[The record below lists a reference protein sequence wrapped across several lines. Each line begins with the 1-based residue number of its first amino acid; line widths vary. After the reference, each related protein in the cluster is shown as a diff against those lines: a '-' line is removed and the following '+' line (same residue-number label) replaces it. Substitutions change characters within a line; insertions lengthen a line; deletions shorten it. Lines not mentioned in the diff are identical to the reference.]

1 MEKCEPIVLL
11 WEDMTRD
18 GKICS
23 ERDRLRKILEDVPSQ
38 QRELCERLIDRAAFM
53 LVTLLEYEEIII
65 RDGIITEMPQ
75 GNYSIQR
82 ENPAAKGYNT
92 MIKNYQAVIKQL
104 TDLLPDKKDAAVEE
118 AGERLKDFVR
128 KGKK

>member
-1 MEKCEPIVLL
+1 MEKYEPDASR

-38 QRELCERLIDRAAFM
+38 QRELCEKLIDRAAFM
-53 LVTLLEYEEIII
+53 LVTLLEYEEIIT
-65 RDGIITEMPQ
+65 REGIITEMSQ
-75 GNYSIQR
+75 GSYTIQR

-118 AGERLKDFVR
+118 AGERLKEFVR

>member
-1 MEKCEPIVLL
+1 MEKYEPDASR
-11 WEDMTRD
+11 WEDMARD
-18 GKICS
+18 DKICS

-53 LVTLLEYEEIII
+53 LVTLLEYEEIIT
-65 RDGIITEMPQ
+65 REGIITEMSQ
-75 GNYSIQR
+75 GSYTIQR

-118 AGERLKDFVR
+118 AGERLKEFVR
-128 KGKK
+128 RGKK

>member
-1 MEKCEPIVLL
+1 MEKYEPIVLR

-18 GKICS
+18 GKISS

-53 LVTLLEYEEIII
+53 LVTLLEYEEIIT
-65 RDGIITEMPQ
+65 REGIITEMSQ
-75 GNYSIQR
+75 GSYTIQR

-118 AGERLKDFVR
+118 AGERLREFVR